1 MQLYVFWASLY
12 LGLMRLAA
20 EAQWQQRQC
29 APPKAVK
36 QLQAAR
42 HN

>member
-1 MQLYVFWASLY
+1 MQLYIFWASLY

-20 EAQWQQRQC
+20 EARWQQQRT
-29 APPKAVK
+29 PLKAAK
-36 QLQAAR
+36 QPQAAR